1 MMNNYDIISL
11 CVFGKYNLLE
21 DEDMTEIMFTSG
33 FDFEGYEIKEYL
45 GFVSA
50 QTVLA
55 SNILKGIATGV
66 TEMSDAE
73 SEKLT
78 SKLEQAN
85 DIAMEKIKKIAQN
98 RKADAVIGLELNY
111 TQFGNNSVGTV
122 VSGTAVRLQK
132 KVVEEHIISKE
143 LYVSN
148 YYNRLVPRPV
158 RITLTGNQ
166 KDVKISTSF
175 YNYNMDD
182 IKAIRADVELTN
194 LYEEKLLLKNL
205 DFVFERGNVTL
216 IESNSIDCKLP
227 AKDILLI
234 KDSKVTISKY
244 VTSRGVFACNDLPIN
259 VDMPL
264 HRLAALKEKRGI
276 DAVEKYKTDGMIW
289 TCNCGYVNEAGS
301 EECMVC
307 SRKQEDMKST
317 SKFNPDEMIAKMQT
331 KEYVI
336 EIKDVLMEYIK
347 DIDSEYRMELL
358 EIMESGLQYEKTR
371 GNMKDTVIEK
381 VEKVFEGH

>member
-1 MMNNYDIISL
+1 MSN
-11 CVFGKYNLLE
+11 
-21 DEDMTEIMFTSG
+21 IMLTSG
-33 FDFEGYEIKEYL
+33 YNFEGYEIKEYL
-45 GFVSA
+45 GFVSG
-50 QTVLA
+50 QTALG
-55 SNILKGIATGV
+55 SNFFKGIAAGV

-85 DIAMEKIKKIAQN
+85 EIAMEKLKKVAES
-98 RKADAVIGLELNY
+98 KGADAIIGVEFNY
-111 TQFGNNSVGTV
+111 TQFANYSVGTIA
-122 VSGTAVRLQK
+122 SGTAVKLEK
-132 KVVEEHIISKE
+132 MEDVEHVITKE
-143 LYVSN
+143 LFVSN

-158 RITLTGNQ
+158 KIVLNGSNSKGVT
-166 KDVKISTSF
+166 ISTWF
-175 YNYNMDD
+175 FNYNMDD

-205 DFVFERGNVTL
+205 DFVFEKGNISL
-216 IESNSIDCKLP
+216 IESNGIECKLP
-227 AKDILLI
+227 VKDILLI

-244 VTSRGVFACNDLPIN
+244 VTGRGVYACNDLPIN
-259 VDMPL
+259 VSMPL

-276 DAVEKYKTDGMIW
+276 DAVEKYRTDGMIW

-301 EECMVC
+301 EECVVC
-307 SRKQEDMKST
+307 GRKQEDMKST
-317 SKFNPDEMIAKMQT
+317 SKFNPDEMIAKMQS

-347 DIDSEYRMELL
+347 DIDNQYRMELL
-358 EIMESGLQYEKTR
+358 EIMESGIQYEKTR

>member
-1 MMNNYDIISL
+1 M
-11 CVFGKYNLLE
+11 G
-21 DEDMTEIMFTSG
+21 EIMLTSG
-33 FDFEGYEIKEYL
+33 FNFEGYEITEYL
-45 GFVSA
+45 GFVSG
-50 QTVLA
+50 QTVLG
-55 SNILKGIATGV
+55 SNFFKGLAAGV
-66 TEMSDAE
+66 TEVSDSE

-78 SKLEQAN
+78 GKLEQAN
-85 DIAMEKIKKIAQN
+85 ELAMDKLKKVAEK
-98 RKADAVIGLELNY
+98 RGADAIIGLKIDSTE
-111 TQFGNNSVGTV
+111 FANNSMGTIA
-122 VSGTAVRLQK
+122 SGTAVKIAK
-132 KVVEEHIISKE
+132 KVDEDKKIRKE

-158 RITLTGNQ
+158 KVALSGTNNS
-166 KDVKISTSF
+166 VSISTYF
-175 YNYNMDD
+175 FNYNKDD

-205 DFVFERGNVTL
+205 DFVFEKGNVSL
-216 IESNSIDCKLP
+216 IEANEIECKLP

-259 VDMPL
+259 VSLPL

-276 DAVEKYKTDGMIW
+276 DAVEKYQTDGMVW

-301 EECMVC
+301 EECMIC
-307 SRKQEDMKST
+307 ARKQEDMKST

>member
-1 MMNNYDIISL
+1 MA
-11 CVFGKYNLLE
+11 
-21 DEDMTEIMFTSG
+21 EIMFTSG

-166 KDVKISTSF
+166 KDVKISTLMF
-175 YNYNMDD
+175 NRDC
-182 IKAIRADVELTN
+182 
-194 LYEEKLLLKNL
+194 EKWK
-205 DFVFERGNVTL
+205 
-216 IESNSIDCKLP
+216 KL
-227 AKDILLI
+227 
-234 KDSKVTISKY
+234 
-244 VTSRGVFACNDLPIN
+244 
-259 VDMPL
+259 
-264 HRLAALKEKRGI
+264 E
-276 DAVEKYKTDGMIW
+276 YKK
-289 TCNCGYVNEAGS
+289 S
-301 EECMVC
+301 E
-307 SRKQEDMKST
+307 
-317 SKFNPDEMIAKMQT
+317 N
-331 KEYVI
+331 
-336 EIKDVLMEYIK
+336 
-347 DIDSEYRMELL
+347 
-358 EIMESGLQYEKTR
+358 
-371 GNMKDTVIEK
+371 
-381 VEKVFEGH
+381 

>member
-1 MMNNYDIISL
+1 MGEMML
-11 CVFGKYNLLE
+11 
-21 DEDMTEIMFTSG
+21 TSG
-33 FDFEGYEIKEYL
+33 SSFDGYEISEYL
-45 GFVSA
+45 GFISG
-50 QTVLA
+50 QTVLG
-55 SNILKGIATGV
+55 SNFFKGLAANV
-66 TEMSDAE
+66 TELSDQE
-73 SEKLT
+73 SEKMT

-85 DIAMEKIKKIAQN
+85 ETAMGKLKKAAERVGANAI
-98 RKADAVIGLELNY
+98 IGLRLDSTE
-111 TQFGNNSVGTV
+111 FANNSMGTIAT
-122 VSGTAVRLQK
+122 GTAVKIVRK
-132 KVVEEHIISKE
+132 EDEERVITKE
-143 LYVSN
+143 LYVTN

-158 RITLTGNQ
+158 KVRLSGTSKFVT
-166 KDVKISTSF
+166 ISTDF
-175 YNYNMDD
+175 FNYNMDD

-205 DFVFERGNVTL
+205 DFVFEKGNVSL
-216 IESNSIDCKLP
+216 IESNGIECKLP

-244 VTSRGVFACNDLPIN
+244 VTSRGVFACNDVPIN
-259 VDMPL
+259 VTMPL

-276 DAVEKYKTDGMIW
+276 DAVEKYRTDGMIW

-301 EECMVC
+301 EECMIC
-307 SRKQEDMKST
+307 ARKQGDMKST
-317 SKFNPDEMIAKMQT
+317 SSFNPDEMIAKMQT

-347 DIDSEYRMELL
+347 DIDTQYRMELL

-371 GNMKDTVIEK
+371 GNMKETVIEK

>member
-1 MMNNYDIISL
+1 MADMM
-11 CVFGKYNLLE
+11 
-21 DEDMTEIMFTSG
+21 MTSG
-33 FDFEGYEIKEYL
+33 SSFEGYEIIDYL
-45 GFVSA
+45 GFVNC
-50 QTVLA
+50 QTALA
-55 SNILKGIATGV
+55 SNFFKGIAAGV

-85 DIAMEKIKKIAQN
+85 ELAMEKLMKAAKK
-98 RKADAVIGLELNY
+98 RGADAIIGLKLNY
-111 TQFGNNSVGTV
+111 TQFANNSFGTIAT
-122 VSGTAVRLQK
+122 GTAVKLIRKESPLQIT
-132 KVVEEHIISKE
+132 EKE

-158 RITLTGNQ
+158 RIRIVGIG
-166 KDVKISTSF
+166 KEVSIAASF
-175 YNYNMDD
+175 FNYNMDD
-182 IKAIRADVELTN
+182 IRAIRADVELTN

-205 DFVFERGNVTL
+205 DFVFEKGNVSL
-216 IESNSIDCKLP
+216 IESNLIECKLP
-227 AKDILLI
+227 AKDIMLL
-234 KDSKVTISKY
+234 KDAKVTISKY
-244 VTSRGVFACNDLPIN
+244 VTSRGVYACNDMPIN
-259 VDMPL
+259 VSMPL

-276 DAVEKYKTDGMIW
+276 DAVEKYRTDGMIW

-301 EECMVC
+301 EECVVC
-307 SRKQEDMKST
+307 ARKQEDMKST

-347 DIDSEYRMELL
+347 DIDNQYRMELL

>member
-1 MMNNYDIISL
+1 M
-11 CVFGKYNLLE
+11 G
-21 DEDMTEIMFTSG
+21 EIMLTSG
-33 FDFEGYEIKEYL
+33 FNFEGYEITEYL
-45 GFVSA
+45 GFVSG
-50 QTVLA
+50 QTALGSNFFKGLA
-55 SNILKGIATGV
+55 AGV

-85 DIAMEKIKKIAQN
+85 DIAMEKLKKVAAM
-98 RKADAVIGLELNY
+98 RGADAIVGLELNY
-111 TQFGNNSVGTV
+111 TQFANNSVGTIA
-122 VSGTAVRLQK
+122 SGTAVKLVK
-132 KVVEEHIISKE
+132 KENSDFIVNKE

-158 RITLTGNQ
+158 KVVLSAVN
-166 KDVKISTSF
+166 KEVKITTSF
-175 YNYNMDD
+175 FNYNMDD

-194 LYEEKLLLKNL
+194 LYEEKLLLKNI
-205 DFVFERGNVTL
+205 DFVFDKGNVTL
-216 IESNSIDCKLP
+216 IESNPIECKLP
-227 AKDILLI
+227 AKDVLLI
-234 KDSKVTISKY
+234 KDTKVTISKY
-244 VTSRGVFACNDLPIN
+244 VTSRGVYACNDLPIN
-259 VDMPL
+259 VSMPL
-264 HRLAALKEKRGI
+264 HRLAALKEKRGL
-276 DAVEKYKTDGMIW
+276 DAVEKYRTDGMIW

-301 EECMVC
+301 EECMIC
-307 SRKQEDMKST
+307 SRKQEEMKST

-347 DIDSEYRMELL
+347 EIDNEYRMELL

>member
-1 MMNNYDIISL
+1 MKD
-11 CVFGKYNLLE
+11 
-21 DEDMTEIMFTSG
+21 IMFTSG
-33 FDFEGYEIKEYL
+33 YNFEGYEIIDYL
-45 GFVSA
+45 GFVNA
-50 QTVLA
+50 QTALG
-55 SNILKGIATGV
+55 SNFFKGIAAGV

-78 SKLEQAN
+78 SKLEQVNESAL
-85 DIAMEKIKKIAQN
+85 EKLKKVAE
-98 RKADAVIGLELNY
+98 RKGADAVIGIELNY
-111 TQFGNNSVGTV
+111 TQFANYSVGTIA
-122 VSGTAVRLQK
+122 SGTAVKLK
-132 KVVEEHIISKE
+132 KLESDTHIITQE

-158 RITLTGNQ
+158 KVVLSGSN
-166 KDVKISTSF
+166 KDVRISTWF
-175 YNYNMDD
+175 FNYNMDD
-182 IKAIRADVELTN
+182 IKAVRADVELTN

-205 DFVFERGNVTL
+205 DFVFEKGNVSL
-216 IESNSIDCKLP
+216 IESNDIECKLP

-234 KDSKVTISKY
+234 KDAKVTISKY
-244 VTSRGVFACNDLPIN
+244 VTSRGVYACNDLPIN
-259 VDMPL
+259 VTMPL
-264 HRLAALKEKRGI
+264 HRLVALKEKRGI

-289 TCNCGYVNEAGS
+289 TCNCGYVNEAGA
-301 EECMVC
+301 ETCVVC
-307 SRKQEDMKST
+307 ARKQEDIKGS

-336 EIKDVLMEYIK
+336 ELKDVLMEYIK
-347 DIDSEYRMELL
+347 EIDSAYRMELL

>member
-1 MMNNYDIISL
+1 MKDIMI
-11 CVFGKYNLLE
+11 
-21 DEDMTEIMFTSG
+21 TSG
-33 FDFEGYEIKEYL
+33 ATFEGYEIVEYL
-45 GFVSA
+45 GFVSS
-50 QTVLA
+50 QTVMA
-55 SNILKGIATGV
+55 SNIFKGIATSV
-66 TEMSDAE
+66 TEMSDEE

-85 DIAMEKIKKIAQN
+85 DVVMEKLKKTADA
-98 RKADAVIGLELNY
+98 RKADAVVGVQLNY
-111 TQFGNNSVGTV
+111 TQFANNSVGTV
-122 VSGTAVRLQK
+122 VSGTAVKLK
-132 KVVEEHIISKE
+132 KIECEKHVISKE
-143 LYVSN
+143 LFVSN

-158 RITLTGNQ
+158 KVVLSSVDG
-166 KDVKISTSF
+166 DVKIQTHF
-175 YNYNMDD
+175 YNYNKDD

-205 DFVFERGNVTL
+205 DFVFEKGNVTL
-216 IESNSIDCKLP
+216 IESNDIECKLP

-234 KDSKVTISKY
+234 KDSKVIISKY
-244 VTSRGVFACNDLPIN
+244 VTSRGVFACNDQPIN

-264 HRLAALKEKRGI
+264 HRLAALKDKRGI
-276 DAVEKYKTDGMIW
+276 DAVAKYITDGMIW

-301 EECMVC
+301 EECLVC
-307 SRKQEDMKST
+307 GRKQEDLKST
-317 SKFNPDEMIAKMQT
+317 SKFNADEMISKMQT
-331 KEYVI
+331 KELVI

-358 EIMESGLQYEKTR
+358 EIMESGMQYEKTR

>member
-1 MMNNYDIISL
+1 MGN
-11 CVFGKYNLLE
+11 
-21 DEDMTEIMFTSG
+21 IMITTGSSFA
-33 FDFEGYEIKEYL
+33 GYEITEYL
-45 GFVSA
+45 GFVSG
-50 QTVLA
+50 QTVLG
-55 SNILKGIATGV
+55 SNFFKGIAASV

-78 SKLEQAN
+78 AKIEQVNESAIEKLVKLA
-85 DIAMEKIKKIAQN
+85 EK
-98 RKADAVIGLELNY
+98 RKADAIIGVEFNY
-111 TQFGNNSVGTV
+111 TQFANYSIGVI
-122 VSGTAVRLQK
+122 VSGTAVKLSK
-132 KVVEEHIISKE
+132 KEEAEKKITKE

-158 RITLTGNQ
+158 KVILSGDSNLVT
-166 KDVKISTSF
+166 ISTEF

-182 IKAIRADVELTN
+182 IKAIRADIELTN

-205 DFVFERGNVTL
+205 DFVFEKGNVTQITANE
-216 IESNSIDCKLP
+216 IECKLP

-244 VTSRGVFACNDLPIN
+244 VTSRGVFACNDVPIN
-259 VDMPL
+259 VSMPL
-264 HRLAALKEKRGI
+264 HRLASLKEKRGI
-276 DAVEKYKTDGMIW
+276 DAVEKYRTDGMIW

-301 EECMVC
+301 EECVVC
-307 SRKQEDMKST
+307 ARKQEDMKST

-331 KEYVI
+331 KEFVM

-347 DIDSEYRMELL
+347 DIDNQYRMELL

-371 GNMKDTVIEK
+371 GNMKETVIEK

>member
-1 MMNNYDIISL
+1 MSDIML
-11 CVFGKYNLLE
+11 
-21 DEDMTEIMFTSG
+21 TSG
-33 FDFEGYEIKEYL
+33 FNFEGYEIKEYL
-45 GFVSA
+45 GFVNG
-50 QTVLA
+50 QTALGSNFFKGLA
-55 SNILKGIATGV
+55 AGV

-85 DIAMEKIKKIAQN
+85 DLAMEKLKKVALE
-98 RKADAVIGLELNY
+98 RGADAIIGLELNY
-111 TQFGNNSVGTV
+111 TQFANNSVGTIA
-122 VSGTAVRLQK
+122 SGTAVKLERK
-132 KVVEEHIISKE
+132 ADEEHVITKE

-158 RITLTGNQ
+158 KVILSGSSKSVN
-166 KDVKISTSF
+166 ISTWF
-175 YNYNMDD
+175 FNYNMDD

-205 DFVFERGNVTL
+205 DFVFEKGNISL
-216 IESNSIDCKLP
+216 IEANGIECKLP

-234 KDSKVTISKY
+234 KDSKVIISKY
-244 VTSRGVFACNDLPIN
+244 VTSRGVYACNDLPIN
-259 VDMPL
+259 VSMPL
-264 HRLAALKEKRGI
+264 HRLSALKEKRGI
-276 DAVEKYKTDGMIW
+276 DAVEKYRTDGMIW

-301 EECMVC
+301 EECVVC
-307 SRKQEDMKST
+307 GRKQEEMKST
-317 SKFNPDEMIAKMQT
+317 SKFNPDEMLAKMQS

-347 DIDSEYRMELL
+347 DIDNQYRMELL
-358 EIMESGLQYEKTR
+358 EIMESGIQYEKTR

>member
-1 MMNNYDIISL
+1 MADIML
-11 CVFGKYNLLE
+11 
-21 DEDMTEIMFTSG
+21 TSG
-33 FDFEGYEIKEYL
+33 FDFQGYEITEYL
-45 GFVSA
+45 GFVSG
-50 QTVLA
+50 QTALG
-55 SNILKGIATGV
+55 SNFFKGLATGV
-66 TEMSDAE
+66 TEMSDSE

-85 DIAMEKIKKIAQN
+85 DLAMEKLKKVASM
-98 RKADAVIGLELNY
+98 RGADAIIGLELNY
-111 TQFGNNSVGTV
+111 TQFANNSVGTIA
-122 VSGTAVRLQK
+122 SGTAVRLAK
-132 KVVEEHIISKE
+132 KVVEESIIEKE

-158 RITLTGNQ
+158 RIILTGNK
-166 KDVKISTSF
+166 KDVKIAASF
-175 YNYNMDD
+175 FNYNMDD

-216 IESNSIDCKLP
+216 IESNGIECKLP

-234 KDSKVTISKY
+234 KDTKVTISKY

-259 VDMPL
+259 VSMPL

-276 DAVEKYKTDGMIW
+276 DAVEKYRTDGMIW

-307 SRKQEDMKST
+307 SRKQEDMKSS

>member
-1 MMNNYDIISL
+1 MGNILVTTGSNIEGYDI
-11 CVFGKYNLLE
+11 V
-21 DEDMTEIMFTSG
+21 
-33 FDFEGYEIKEYL
+33 EYL
-45 GFVSA
+45 GFVSGE
-50 QTVLA
+50 TVLG
-55 SNILKGIATGV
+55 SNFLKGFVAGV
-66 TEMSDAE
+66 TEASDSE

-78 SKLEQAN
+78 ANLEQVN
-85 DIAMEKIKKIAQN
+85 GIALEKLKRVAEKQG
-98 RKADAVIGLELNY
+98 ADAIIGLQLNY
-111 TQFGNNSVGTV
+111 TQFANYSVGTIA
-122 VSGTAVRLQK
+122 SGTAVKLHK
-132 KVVEEHIISKE
+132 KDIAEQVISKD
-143 LYVSN
+143 LYVTN

-158 RITLTGNQ
+158 KVILSGTN
-166 KDVKISTSF
+166 KAVKISAWF

-194 LYEEKLLLKNL
+194 LYEEKLLLKDL
-205 DFVFERGNVTL
+205 DFVFEKGNITQ
-216 IESNSIDCKLP
+216 IESNEIDCKLP

-259 VDMPL
+259 VTMPM
-264 HRLAALKEKRGI
+264 HRLIALKDKRGI
-276 DAVEKYKTDGMIW
+276 DAVEKYRTDGMVW
-289 TCNCGYVNEAGS
+289 TCNCGYVNEAGAD
-301 EECMVC
+301 ECVIC

>member
-1 MMNNYDIISL
+1 MGDIML
-11 CVFGKYNLLE
+11 
-21 DEDMTEIMFTSG
+21 TSG
-33 FDFEGYEIKEYL
+33 YNFEGYDIVDYL
-45 GFVSA
+45 GFVNA
-50 QTVLA
+50 QTALG
-55 SNILKGIATGV
+55 SNFFKGIATGV

-78 SKLEQAN
+78 GKLEQAN
-85 DIAMEKIKKIAQN
+85 ELALEKIKKMAE
-98 RKADAVIGLELNY
+98 RRGADAIIGLCLNY
-111 TQFGNNSVGTV
+111 TQFSNYSVGTIA
-122 VSGTAVRLQK
+122 SGTAVKLK
-132 KVVEEHIISKE
+132 KIEEEEHVVVKE

-158 RITLTGNQ
+158 KVVLSGTS
-166 KDVKISTSF
+166 KDVKLSTWF
-175 YNYNMDD
+175 FNYNMDD
-182 IKAIRADVELTN
+182 IKAVRADVELTN

-205 DFVFERGNVTL
+205 DFVFEKGNISL
-216 IESNSIDCKLP
+216 IVANNIECKLP

-234 KDSKVTISKY
+234 KDAKVTISKY

-259 VDMPL
+259 VSMPL

-276 DAVEKYKTDGMIW
+276 DAVEKYRTDGMIW
-289 TCNCGYVNEAGS
+289 TCNCGYVNEAGA

-307 SRKQEDMKST
+307 GRKQEDMKSN
-317 SKFNPDEMIAKMQT
+317 SKFSPDEMIAKMQT

-347 DIDSEYRMELL
+347 QIDSEYRMELL

>member
-1 MMNNYDIISL
+1 M
-11 CVFGKYNLLE
+11 G
-21 DEDMTEIMFTSG
+21 EIMITSSSG
-33 FDFEGYEIKEYL
+33 FEGYEIDQYL
-45 GFVSA
+45 GFVSG
-50 QTVLA
+50 QTVLG
-55 SNILKGIATGV
+55 SNFFKGIAAGV

-85 DIAMEKIKKIAQN
+85 EVAMNKLIKLAES
-98 RKADAVIGLELNY
+98 RKADAIIGMELNY
-111 TQFGNNSVGTV
+111 TQFANYSVGTIA
-122 VSGTAVRLQK
+122 SGTAVTLK
-132 KVVEEHIISKE
+132 KMAETEHKISKE

-158 RITLTGNQ
+158 KVILSGDSKEVTICTQ
-166 KDVKISTSF
+166 F
-175 YNYNMDD
+175 FNYNMDD
-182 IKAIRADVELTN
+182 IKAIRADIELTN

-205 DFVFERGNVTL
+205 DFVFEKGNVTL
-216 IESNSIDCKLP
+216 ITANEIECKLP

-244 VTSRGVFACNDLPIN
+244 VTSRGVFACNDVPIN
-259 VDMPL
+259 VSMPL
-264 HRLAALKEKRGI
+264 HRLSALKDKRGI
-276 DAVEKYKTDGMIW
+276 DAVEKYKTDGMTW
-289 TCNCGYVNEAGS
+289 TCNCGFVNEAGS
-301 EECMVC
+301 EECVVC
-307 SRKQEDMKST
+307 ARKQEDMKST
-317 SKFNPDEMIAKMQT
+317 STFNPDEMIAKMQT
-331 KEYVI
+331 KEFVM

-347 DIDSEYRMELL
+347 DIDTQYRMELL